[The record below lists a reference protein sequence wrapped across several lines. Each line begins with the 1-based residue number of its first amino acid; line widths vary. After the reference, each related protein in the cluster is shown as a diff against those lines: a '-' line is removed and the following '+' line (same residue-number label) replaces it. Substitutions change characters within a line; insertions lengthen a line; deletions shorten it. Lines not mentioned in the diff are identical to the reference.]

1 MTTTRNNPYFWA
13 VGGLVI
19 GVGLAVIIQQHGAE
33 KRSKSAPQ
41 PSPGSPVHRAA
52 LSRRMSDPLDG
63 RSSSPSSFSLG
74 PSSSSNGHGNGRSNG
89 DPTSPKKF
97 QNLRPDPHTSN
108 HNFSPLIGTIREI
121 QERPEGAPILVVGIA
136 GGSGSGKTTL
146 AQAIY
151 TALGREN
158 NVTFISHDSY
168 YKDLSSWT
176 MSQREQQNFDHPN
189 SLDTDLLVGHIEQ
202 LRNGNEVLIPNY
214 DFSTHSRTSEKT
226 VARPRRVILV
236 EGILIFTEP
245 RLTELLDVKIFVDTE
260 SDVRLIRRVT
270 RDCQERGRSLDQV
283 LDQYMRTVRPMHNE
297 FVEPSK
303 RQADIIVPVGINSV
317 ALSLITDHLKTA
329 LVEATGVTY
338 MSTPFDE
345 ENKRERTAGAMS
357 REVSAERL
365 DLMNE

>member
-1 MTTTRNNPYFWA
+1 MSQRQNQNPYIWA
-13 VGGLVI
+13 GCGLLLGVSMAMMIQHTRLGG
-19 GVGLAVIIQQHGAE
+19 
-33 KRSKSAPQ
+33 SKNATA
-41 PSPGSPVHRAA
+41 PSPGSPLSRAA

-63 RSSSPSSFSLG
+63 RSSSPSSFNLG
-74 PSSSSNGHGNGRSNG
+74 PSNQ
-89 DPTSPKKF
+89 DPASPKKF
-97 QNLRPDPHTSN
+97 QNLRPDPHTAS
-108 HNFSPLIGTIREI
+108 HSFSPLIGTIREI
-121 QERPEGAPILVVGIA
+121 SNRPDGAPILVVGIA

-176 MSQREQQNFDHPN
+176 MAQREQQNFDHPN

-202 LRNGNEVLIPNY
+202 LRSGSSVLIPNY
-214 DFSTHSRTSEKT
+214 DFSTHSRTAEKT

-329 LVEATGVTY
+329 LVEATGVQY
-338 MSTPFDE
+338 LKTPFDE
-345 ENKRERTAGAMS
+345 ENKRERGAMS